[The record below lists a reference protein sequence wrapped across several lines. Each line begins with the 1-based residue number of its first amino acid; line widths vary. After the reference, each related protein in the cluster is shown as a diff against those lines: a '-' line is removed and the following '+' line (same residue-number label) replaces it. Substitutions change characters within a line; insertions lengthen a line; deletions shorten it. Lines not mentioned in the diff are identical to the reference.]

1 MMGRMPIRFG
11 GCLILLTSLGSLPA
25 SICAQANVRLA
36 NLTQDVELLSRQVA
50 ILRSEVEALRRE
62 NAQLKAT
69 SSSNLVT
76 RDNLRSLGE
85 IMDNK
90 FSTFRSEITSSN
102 ATHKKDLLKEVNAKL
117 TALAKQTKQQFDT
130 MAKAPP
136 AAPAAAQVNYPND
149 GTVYTVKGGDTLSA
163 IARKHGSRVSWIKAA
178 NNIVK
183 DTSLQV
189 GRAVFIPQNN

>member
-11 GCLILLTSLGSLPA
+11 GCLILFTLLGSLPA

-90 FSTFRSEITSSN
+90 FSAFRREITSSN
-102 ATHKKDLLKEVNAKL
+102 ATHKQDLLKEVNTKL

-136 AAPAAAQVNYPND
+136 AASAVAQVNYPND
-149 GTVYTVKGGDTLSA
+149 GTVYTVQGGDTLSA
-163 IARKHGSRVSWIKAA
+163 IARKHGSKVSWIKAA